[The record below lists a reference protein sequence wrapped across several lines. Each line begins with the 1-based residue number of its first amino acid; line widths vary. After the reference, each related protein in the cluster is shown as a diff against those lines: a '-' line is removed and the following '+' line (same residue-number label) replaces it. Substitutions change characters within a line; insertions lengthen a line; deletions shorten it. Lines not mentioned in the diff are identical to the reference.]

1 MDIVEHFHFLRP
13 QWLLLLLPSLL
24 LGVLLWRRRGRES
37 NWSRVVAPELLAAL
51 ISGDSIRRSR
61 GGIPTLIGA
70 WCLGAVAAAGPS
82 WQQLPQPVLQKQDAL
97 VLVMDL
103 SYSMLATDLA
113 PSRQDRVR
121 RKLLDL
127 LRERREGLSALIA
140 YAGDAHI
147 VAPLTDDQPT
157 IANLLPALN
166 PGMMPLP
173 GSNPVEAI
181 ERALALLD
189 SAGVRRGR
197 ILLVTD
203 GITASDGEAI
213 ARRLLDEPRQLLV
226 LGVGT
231 SIGAPIAL
239 PGGGFLRSESGEV
252 IVPKLDERALR
263 QLARRSGGR
272 YRALSVDDS
281 DLQALLADWR
291 FTDEADTISRDRR
304 ADRWQDMAHWLVL
317 PLLLIALGSFRRG
330 WIYLLPLWLTILP
343 AERAR
348 ALDWDDL
355 WWRKDQQGRRA
366 LEAGDAERATALFAD
381 PRWRGAAAYTA
392 QDYTSAREAFARD
405 ESADG
410 WYNRG
415 NALAASGD
423 YEQAI
428 SAYEKSLQLKPDQD
442 DARHNIETLKRAQ
455 QQQEQQN
462 QQQQQQQQQQNPQQQ
477 QSQQGDAGQGSDDK
491 TPQSDGGSAQREA
504 RDSSQER
511 DAPPENRNQQQQQG
525 APQERNAAPDRE
537 PPRSPPSP
545 DAERE
550 PGAGQ
555 AGQAGQGEDETAP
568 AQQPAPQAEID
579 NRAMQDDLERDQA
592 VQQWLRRVPDDPSGL
607 LREKFRYESRRRQQQ
622 GESRDPEQPIW

>member
-1 MDIVEHFHFLRP
+1 MALIEPFHFLRP
-13 QWLLLLLPSLL
+13 GCLLLLLPSLI
-24 LGVLLWRRRGRES
+24 LGILLWRRRGRES
-37 NWSRVVAPELLAAL
+37 RWSRVVAPELLAHL
-51 ISGDSIRRSR
+51 ISDDSIRRQRS
-61 GGIPTLIGA
+61 GVPILIGA

-147 VAPLTDDQPT
+147 VAPLTDDNPT

-213 ARRLLDEPRQLLV
+213 AKRLLDEPRQLLL

-239 PGGGFLRSESGEV
+239 PGGGFLRSEAGEV
-252 IVPKLDERALR
+252 IVPKLDEGPLR

-272 YRALSVDDS
+272 YRAMSVDDS
-281 DLQALLADWR
+281 DLRALLADQG
-291 FTDEADTISRDRR
+291 FVDEEDTISLDRR

-330 WIYLLPLWLTILP
+330 WIYLLPLWLAILP

-348 ALDWDDL
+348 ALDWNDL

-366 LEAGDAERATALFAD
+366 LEAGDAERATSLFAD

-392 QDYTSAREAFARD
+392 RDYETASEAFAQD

-415 NALAASGD
+415 NALAARGD

-428 SAYEKSLQLKPDQD
+428 RAYEKSLQLKPDQD

-455 QQQEQQN
+455 EQRDQQQQQN
-462 QQQQQQQQQQNPQQQ
+462 QQQNQQQA
-477 QSQQGDAGQGSDDK
+477 QSQQGDAGQGAEDK
-491 TPQSDGGSAQREA
+491 TPENDGGSPRGAPNRQGQQKEQ
-504 RDSSQER
+504 QER
-511 DAPPENRNQQQQQG
+511 DASQNRERQAPQQG
-525 APQERNAAPDRE
+525 APNERNAEPGQAPRRE
-537 PPRSPPSP
+537 PESRGAEQAPR
-545 DAERE
+545 DGE
-550 PGAGQ
+550 AGR
-555 AGQAGQGEDETAP
+555 GEDEAA
-568 AQQPAPQAEID
+568 AQDGRPVPRPEID

-592 VQQWLRRVPDDPSGL
+592 MQQWLRRVPDDPSGL

-622 GESRDPEQPIW
+622 GESRDREQPIW

>member
-1 MDIVEHFHFLRP
+1 M
-13 QWLLLLLPSLL
+13 
-24 LGVLLWRRRGRES
+24 
-37 NWSRVVAPELLAAL
+37 
-51 ISGDSIRRSR
+51 
-61 GGIPTLIGA
+61 
-70 WCLGAVAAAGPS
+70 
-82 WQQLPQPVLQKQDAL
+82 LQKQDAL

-213 ARRLLDEPRQLLV
+213 ARRLLDEPRQLLL

-231 SIGAPIAL
+231 AIGAPIAL

-252 IVPKLDERALR
+252 IVPKLDEQTLR

-272 YRALSVDDS
+272 YRTLSVDDS

-291 FTDEADTISRDRR
+291 FTDAADTISRDRR

-330 WIYLLPLWLTILP
+330 WIYLLPLCLTILP

-366 LEAGDAERATALFAD
+366 LAAGDAERATALFAD

-392 QDYTSAREAFARD
+392 QDYTSASEAFARD

-428 SAYEKSLQLKPDQD
+428 GAYEKSLQLKPDQD

-455 QQQEQQN
+455 QQEQQK
-462 QQQQQQQQQQNPQQQ
+462 QQQQQQNPQQQ
-477 QSQQGDAGQGSDDK
+477 QSQQGDAGQGASDK
-491 TPQSDGGSAQREA
+491 TPQSDGGSAPREPG
-504 RDSSQER
+504 DSSRQPRQER
-511 DAPPENRNQQQQQG
+511 DASPENRDRQQQEQG

-550 PGAGQ
+550 PRD
-555 AGQAGQGEDETAP
+555 GQAGQGEDQTAQ
-568 AQQPAPQAEID
+568 AQRPVPQAEVD